1 MLDKVFKLFFTEKKA
16 NKKTACL
23 TLVRKSSLLANDES
37 YIDIENSK
45 QIKREDLTCLSKYFN
60 DIKGLNL
67 RERQIAN
74 LYTSR

>member
-23 TLVRKSSLLANDES
+23 TLVRKSSLLREES